1 MGARDKKPGRMHGA
15 GPAAGSGSGAAV
27 TATLLA
33 FERWYT
39 RHAAEGGHAHPPAAE
54 VSALLKRLFALSA
67 GRLRQPAVPVL
78 ESLLGAVEAEPELA
92 ARLPEVIETLEH
104 YLDFAVDTG
113 AWQAGDAQID
123 ASAEFLEVAYEV
135 STGLLLFLIDALD
148 DVADVPPAQER
159 AALGALAAPLRSA
172 DQLIVRLRGLLDD
185 ADPLS
190 VPGALTLE
198 RVLGV
203 LSVAASP
210 GLLPGAS
217 TEEIVRM
224 LDTAAGVS
232 PEEAAAADAPTARM
246 LATLEREGLVATP
259 AGASGVRPVA
269 APALRAALADAV
281 ITIADELGLLDDENP
296 HPSGTALEVQVS
308 TVGSEPASW
317 RRLLLA
323 ADSDLGGL
331 HLAIQLAF
339 DWENDERH
347 EFTSAT
353 DPEVVFTAIDPL
365 DEAPDDESVADENE
379 VEIGELLVEP
389 GDEVTYVYGD
399 DQPRR
404 LVVRLDAVQDPS
416 ETSAGAAASAS
427 PSPVLPRCTG
437 ASAGLDVAEID
448 RQLAPL
454 RLR

>member
-1 MGARDKKPGRMHGA
+1 MGARDKKPGRMHGT

-54 VSALLKRLFALSA
+54 ASALLKRLFVLSA
-67 GRLRQPAVPVL
+67 GRLRQPVVPVL

-92 ARLPEVIETLEH
+92 VRLPEVIETLEH

-123 ASAEFLEVAYEV
+123 ESAEFLEVAYEV

-159 AALGALAAPLRSA
+159 AALGALAVPLRSA
-172 DQLIVRLRGLLDD
+172 EQLIARLRGLLDE

-217 TEEIVRM
+217 TAEIVRM

-232 PEEAAAADAPTARM
+232 DEEAAAADAPTARM
-246 LATLEREGLVATP
+246 LATLELEGVVATP

-269 APALRAALADAV
+269 VPALRAALADAV

-308 TVGSEPASW
+308 TADPEPASW

-339 DWENDERH
+339 DWDNDEGH
-347 EFTSAT
+347 EFTSANE
-353 DPEVVFTAIDPL
+353 PEVVFTALDPL
-365 DEAPDDESVADENE
+365 DEAAEDDSVADENE
-379 VEIGELLVEP
+379 VEIGELLVDP
-389 GDEVTYVYGD
+389 GDELAYVYGD
-399 DQPRR
+399 GGERR
-404 LVVRLDAVQDPS
+404 LVIRLDGVLEP
-416 ETSAGAAASAS
+416 AGSGASGS
-427 PSPVLPRCTG
+427 PSPALPRCIG
-437 ASAGLDVAEID
+437 ASGDLDVAEID

-454 RLR
+454 RLH